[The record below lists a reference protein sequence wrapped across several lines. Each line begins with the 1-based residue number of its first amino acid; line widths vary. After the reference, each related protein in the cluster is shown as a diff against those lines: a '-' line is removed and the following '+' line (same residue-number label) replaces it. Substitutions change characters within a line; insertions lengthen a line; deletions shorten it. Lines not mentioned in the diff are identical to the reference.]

1 MNTLCIICICFA
13 IFETETRIIRAFN
26 SNTTTWPEVETNSY
40 TRTQDETEGV
50 LLTLVLPDF
59 VTVKAVADVGLKR
72 NSTKD
77 QDLSTGTP
85 LGDEDFGGIEHL
97 VFSDYK
103 PPEGDDPIAKSGYF
117 EGDIVEDLIG
127 RNAIRDRRT
136 MWPDGV
142 VPYTISPDFTT
153 RDRRVIAAAF
163 REYEENT
170 CIRFVSRTNEYDYIH
185 ISPGY
190 GCSSLVGRNKGVQI
204 VSLGDGCVYVG
215 VVIHELMHAVGFWHE
230 QSRADRDDYVKVLW
244 NNIQEG
250 MEYNFAKYTLK
261 KIQHLDEPYD
271 YESVM
276 HYNEFAFARSQ
287 YQPTIRPIKSEAT
300 IGQRRGFS
308 QTDIRKINKLYSC
321 EIRTTAPNKTTT
333 TPVTECSDNDK
344 NCGIWAEQG
353 ECKKNPEWMLV
364 NCKVS
369 CQTCG
374 RCINVN

>member
-1 MNTLCIICICFA
+1 MKT
-13 IFETETRIIRAFN
+13 
-26 SNTTTWPEVETNSY
+26 
-40 TRTQDETEGV
+40 
-50 LLTLVLPDF
+50 
-59 VTVKAVADVGLKR
+59 

-77 QDLSTGTP
+77 LIP
-85 LGDEDFGGIEHL
+85 A
-97 VFSDYK
+97 SDYT
-103 PPEGDDPIAKSGYF
+103 PPEGDDPMAKSGYF

-127 RNAIRDRRT
+127 RNAIRDRRS

-142 VPYTISPDFTT
+142 VPYTISPYFST

-163 REYEENT
+163 QEYERHT
-170 CIRFVSRTNEYDYIH
+170 CIRFVSRTNEYDYVH

-190 GCSSLVGRNKGVQI
+190 GCSSLVGRNKGVQT

-230 QSRADRDDYVKVLW
+230 QSRADRDDYVEVQW

-250 MEYNFAKYTLK
+250 MAYNFAKYTLK

-276 HYNEFAFARSQ
+276 HYNEYAFARSQ
-287 YQPTIRPIKSEAT
+287 YQPTIRPLESGAT

-321 EIRTTAPNKTTT
+321 ETRTTKTTAA
-333 TPVTECSDNDK
+333 PVAQCADNDK
-344 NCGIWAEQG
+344 NCGIWAGQG

-364 NCKVS
+364 NCKMS
-369 CQTCG
+369 CEQCVAAKENDDERWIEWESSTWN
-374 RCINVN
+374 RTKRDTEKYKYELNQKYTKLKDKKKEDEQIKLDTLPEYYQRVLENPKIVNKSDVVLKNNQLDV